1 MQGIPPEHSLVSLD
15 DRLSARSLV
24 GAGLGLVRL
33 PRRCLP
39 ACWIS
44 MATAVAVS
52 HRLLSVHRVCV
63 RVHRVCVV
71 CVCVRVCT
79 VEGLVFVSRF
89 TCGDSLLSPHVA
101 WVCVCSMVGCGP
113 ITSHQLLL
121 PFIHTSPS
129 YIQCHAYTLTYHT
142 NPSIS
147 TSPQQKRT
155 WHGRFNAKRRE

>member
-1 MQGIPPEHSLVSLD
+1 
-15 DRLSARSLV
+15 
-24 GAGLGLVRL
+24 
-33 PRRCLP
+33 
-39 ACWIS
+39 

-63 RVHRVCVV
+63 CV
-71 CVCVRVCT
+71 CVCAQLK
-79 VEGLVFVSRF
+79 GLVFVARF

-121 PFIHTSPS
+121 SFIHTSPS